1 MGRTNELG
9 SFLRQLSGMLRDV
22 YSINKRLGNLI
33 VLLKAMASIL
43 PLAQLYLVK
52 ALIDMIS
59 QSTPAP
65 MQTVAMVT
73 LFAGIQLITG
83 AINQYANHL
92 EQLFSQEIADIF
104 SLKIIQKA
112 SLVSFAHF
120 ENPAFHNNLHLAQQ
134 QARFRIVQ
142 LLPAINASIAN
153 ALSLVFLVLFF
164 VSIKAYF
171 FLALFVLAIPISLNK
186 WLQGKRATDL
196 EFSLAPKE
204 RESGYLFQ
212 LMTGFQWAKELRTY
226 HFGEA
231 FKTQFKSLRADI
243 NQQKNI
249 NQQKSLR
256 QNILAELLEVTALGL
271 AIGYLALKTI
281 SHAIGLGTFVLYL
294 QGIQRMQSSAKAFFQ
309 SLLQVF
315 QLRSFVKDLYGF
327 FELSEENNLTA
338 IQDFPQQLEQ
348 LKIES
353 LSFGYTNQTHP
364 LLKNINIEGSRG
376 QIIAIVGENGSGK
389 STLVKLLAGFYTPD
403 NGQISLNG
411 IPSQKIR
418 KNEFYRNSSFF
429 FQDNEKYFLTAGQN
443 IHFDYVPSDEIEEQM
458 QFASQQSGA
467 DAFIEKL
474 SKGYD
479 TKMGSIFEGSEQLS
493 GGQWQKLALARLF
506 YKDAQLVVL
515 DEPSSALDAF
525 AELKLYTTIKTAL
538 KDKIVVLISHR
549 LYNLKMA
556 DKIYVM
562 QDGRIVQAG
571 GFDQLI
577 AEVGLFKSMYEKQR
591 I

>member
-1 MGRTNELG
+1 MTSL
-9 SFLRQLSGMLRDV
+9 
-22 YSINKRLGNLI
+22 
-33 VLLKAMASIL
+33 L

-52 ALIDMIS
+52 SLIDTIS
-59 QSTPAP
+59 QP
-65 MQTVAMVT
+65 MPDSKQIIALVAF
-73 LFAGIQLITG
+73 FAGLQFVIG

-92 EQLFSQEIADIF
+92 EQLFSQEVADVF

-112 SLVSFAHF
+112 ALVSYVHF

-142 LLPAINASIAN
+142 LLPAINASIGN
-153 ALSLVFLVLFF
+153 ALSLIFLVLFF

-212 LMTGFQWAKELRTY
+212 LMTGIQWAKELRTY
-226 HFGEA
+226 DFGKA
-231 FKTQFKSLRADI
+231 FQQKFQSLRAEI
-243 NQQKNI
+243 NQRKNTNQKT
-249 NQQKSLR
+249 SLR
-256 QNILAELLEVTALGL
+256 QNLLAELLEVVALGL

-281 SHAIGLGTFVLYL
+281 AHTIGLGTFVLYL
-294 QGIQRMQSSAKAFFQ
+294 QGIQRMQSSAKTFFQ
-309 SLLQVF
+309 SMLQVF

-327 FELSEENNLTA
+327 FELSEHNNPDA
-338 IQDFPQQLEQ
+338 IQDFPQQLDQ

-353 LSFGYTNQTHP
+353 LSFGYPNQDHV
-364 LLKNINIEGSRG
+364 LLNNINLEASRG

-389 STLVKLLAGFYTPD
+389 STLVKLLAGFYAPRHG
-403 NGQISLNG
+403 NISLNG
-411 IPSQKIR
+411 IPLQEMR
-418 KNEFYRNSSFF
+418 KTEFYRKSCFF
-429 FQDNEKYFLTAGQN
+429 FQDYEKYFLTAGQN
-443 IHFDYVPSDEIEEQM
+443 IHFDYQTTDAIEEQM
-458 QFASQQSGA
+458 QWASQRSGSA
-467 DAFIEKL
+467 TFIEKL

-479 TKMGSIFEGSEQLS
+479 TKMGSIFDGSEQLS

-525 AELKLYTTIKTAL
+525 AELNLYTTIKTAL

-562 QDGRIVQAG
+562 QDGKIVQEG
-571 GFDQLI
+571 SFDELI
-577 AEVGLFKSMYEKQR
+577 AEEGVFRSMHEKQR

>member
-1 MGRTNELG
+1 MGRKNELG
-9 SFLRQLSGMLRDV
+9 SFLRQLSEMMRDV
-22 YSINKRLGNLI
+22 FAINKRLGKRI
-33 VLLKAMASIL
+33 VLLKAMAALL
-43 PLAQLYLVK
+43 PLVQLYLVK
-52 ALIDMIS
+52 SLVDMIS
-59 QSTPAP
+59 QP
-65 MQTVAMVT
+65 MPDPRHIVSLVAF
-73 LFAGIQLITG
+73 FAGLQLAIG
-83 AINQYANHL
+83 VINQYANHL
-92 EQLFSQEIADIF
+92 EQLFSQEAADDF
-104 SLKIIQKA
+104 SMKIIQKA
-112 SLVSFAHF
+112 SLISYTHF

-164 VSIKAYF
+164 LSIKAYF
-171 FLALFVLAIPISLNK
+171 FLALFALAIPISLNK

-196 EFSLAPKE
+196 EFNLAPKE
-204 RESGYLFQ
+204 RESSYLFQ
-212 LMTGFQWAKELRTY
+212 LMTGIQWAKELRTY
-226 HFGEA
+226 HFGQA
-231 FKTQFKSLRADI
+231 FQEQFQSLRAEI
-243 NQQKNI
+243 NQQKKI

-256 QNILAELLEVTALGL
+256 QNIMAEMLEVLALGL

-281 SHAIGLGTFVLYL
+281 SHVIGLGTFVLYL

-327 FELSEENNLTA
+327 FELSEEDKKEP
-338 IQDFPQQLEQ
+338 IQDFPQQLDQ

-353 LSFGYTNQTHP
+353 LSFGYPNQDHV
-364 LLKNINIEGSRG
+364 LLKNINIEASRG

-389 STLVKLLAGFYTPD
+389 STLVKLLAGFYAPSHGD
-403 NGQISLNG
+403 IRLNG
-411 IPSQKIR
+411 IPLQKMR
-418 KNEFYRNSSFF
+418 KTEFYQNSSFF
-429 FQDNEKYFLTAGQN
+429 FQDYEKYFLTAGQN
-443 IHFDYVPSDEIEEQM
+443 IHFDYHPTDAIEEQM
-458 QFASQQSGA
+458 QLASQRSGSA
-467 DAFIEKL
+467 TFIEKL
-474 SKGYD
+474 AKGYD
-479 TKMGSIFEGSEQLS
+479 SKMGSIFDGSEQLS

-506 YKDAQLVVL
+506 YMDAQLVVL

-525 AELKLYTTIKTAL
+525 AELNLYTTIKTAL

-562 QDGRIVQAG
+562 QEGEIIQVG
-571 GFDQLI
+571 SFDQLI
-577 AEVGLFKSMYEKQR
+577 IEEGLFKSMYENQR

>member
-1 MGRTNELG
+1 MGRTNELS
-9 SFLRQLSGMLRDV
+9 SFFRQLSAMMRDV
-22 YSINKRLGNLI
+22 YSINKRLGTRI
-33 VLLKAMASIL
+33 VLLKTTTALL
-43 PLAQLYLVK
+43 PLVQLYIVK
-52 ALIDMIS
+52 SLIDMIS
-59 QSTPAP
+59 QAIADPK
-65 MQTVAMVT
+65 QIVGLVA
-73 LFAGIQLITG
+73 LFAGLQLAIG

-92 EQLFSQEIADIF
+92 EQLFSQEVADVF

-112 SLVSFAHF
+112 SLVSYAHF
-120 ENPAFHNNLHLAQQ
+120 ENPAFHNNLHMAQQ

-142 LLPAINASIAN
+142 LLPAINASISN
-153 ALSLVFLVLFF
+153 ALSLIFLVLFF
-164 VSIKAYF
+164 LSIKAYF

-196 EFSLAPKE
+196 DFSLAPKE

-212 LMTGFQWAKELRTY
+212 LVTGIQWAKELRTY
-226 HFGEA
+226 HFGQA
-231 FKTQFKSLRADI
+231 FQEQFKSLRAEI

-249 NQQKSLR
+249 NQQKTLR
-256 QNILAELLEVTALGL
+256 QNILAEFIEVSALGL
-271 AIGYLALKTI
+271 AIGYLSLKTI

-294 QGIQRMQSSAKAFFQ
+294 QGIQRMQSSAKSFFQ

-353 LSFGYTNQTHP
+353 LSFGYPNQNHM
-364 LLKNINIEGSRG
+364 LLNNINLEASRG
-376 QIIAIVGENGSGK
+376 QIIAVVGENGSGK
-389 STLVKLLAGFYTPD
+389 STLVKLLAGFYNPD

-418 KNEFYRNSSFF
+418 KNEFYRNSCFF
-429 FQDNEKYFLTAGQN
+429 FQDYEKYFLTAGQN
-443 IHFDYVPSDEIEEQM
+443 IHFDYKPSDAIEEQM
-458 QFASQQSGA
+458 QVASQQSGA
-467 DAFIEKL
+467 AAFIEKL

-525 AELKLYTTIKTAL
+525 AELNLYTTIKTAL

-556 DKIYVM
+556 NKIYVM

-571 GFDQLI
+571 SFDQLVG
-577 AEVGLFKSMYEKQR
+577 EEGLFKSMYEKQK

>member
-1 MGRTNELG
+1 MGRTNELS
-9 SFLRQLSGMLRDV
+9 SFLRQLSGMMGDV

-33 VLLKAMASIL
+33 VLLKTMAAIL
-43 PLAQLYLVK
+43 PLVQLYLVK
-52 ALIDMIS
+52 TLIDMIS
-59 QSTPAP
+59 QPLPDP
-65 MQTVAMVT
+65 MQMVVLVAF
-73 LFAGIQLITG
+73 FAGLQLIIG

-92 EQLFSQEIADIF
+92 EQLFSQEVTDIF

-112 SLVSFAHF
+112 SLVSYAHF

-153 ALSLVFLVLFF
+153 ALSLIFLVLFF

-171 FLALFVLAIPISLNK
+171 FLALFVLAIPISMNK

-196 EFSLAPKE
+196 EFSLASKE

-212 LMTGFQWAKELRTY
+212 LMTGIQWAKELRTY
-226 HFGEA
+226 HFGKA
-231 FKTQFKSLRADI
+231 FQQKFQFIRDEINERKITNQKTSLRH
-243 NQQKNI
+243 N
-249 NQQKSLR
+249 LF
-256 QNILAELLEVTALGL
+256 AEFLEVTALGL

-281 SHAIGLGTFVLYL
+281 AHTIALGTFVLYL

-315 QLRSFVKDLYGF
+315 QLRHFVKDLYVF
-327 FELSEENNLTA
+327 FELSEEDSQA
-338 IQDFPQQLEQ
+338 DPQDFPQQLNR

-353 LSFGYTNQTHP
+353 LSFGYPNQNHV
-364 LLKNINIEGSRG
+364 LLNNINIEASRG

-389 STLVKLLAGFYTPD
+389 STLVKLLAGFYTPSHG
-403 NGQISLNG
+403 NIRLNN
-411 IPSQKIR
+411 ILLQEIR
-418 KNEFYRNSSFF
+418 KTEFYRNSSFF
-429 FQDNEKYFLTAGQN
+429 FQDYEKYFLTAGQN
-443 IHFDYVPSDEIEEQM
+443 IHFDYQPTGEIEEQM
-458 QFASQQSGA
+458 QVASEHSGSA
-467 DAFIEKL
+467 SFIEKL

-479 TKMGSIFEGSEQLS
+479 TKLGSIFEGSEQLS

-525 AELKLYTTIKTAL
+525 AELNLYSNIKTAL
-538 KDKIVVLISHR
+538 KNKIVILISHR
-549 LYNLKMA
+549 LYNLKLA

-562 QDGRIVQAG
+562 QNGAIVQEG
-571 GFDQLI
+571 RFDQLI
-577 AEVGLFKSMYEKQR
+577 VEEGLFSSMYEKQR

>member
-9 SFLRQLSGMLRDV
+9 SFLRQLSGMMRDV

-33 VLLKAMASIL
+33 VLLKGMASIL

-59 QSTPAP
+59 QSMPDP
-65 MQTVAMVT
+65 MQIVALVT
-73 LFAGIQLITG
+73 LFAGIQLING

-92 EQLFSQEIADIF
+92 EQLFSQEVADVF

-134 QARFRIVQ
+134 QARFRIIQ

-196 EFSLAPKE
+196 DFKLAPKE
-204 RESGYLFQ
+204 RESSYLFQ
-212 LMTGFQWAKELRTY
+212 LMTGIQWAKELRTY
-226 HFGEA
+226 HFGQS
-231 FKTQFKSLRADI
+231 FQKQFQSLRAEI
-243 NQQKNI
+243 NQRKNTI
-249 NQQKSLR
+249 QQISLR
-256 QNILAELLEVTALGL
+256 QNILAELLEVAALGL

-281 SHAIGLGTFVLYL
+281 SHAIGLGTFVLYM
-294 QGIQRMQSSAKAFFQ
+294 QGIQRMQTSAKAFFQ

-327 FELSEENNLTA
+327 FELSEEDKQES
-338 IQDFPQQLEQ
+338 IQDFPQQLDQ

-353 LSFGYTNQTHP
+353 LSFGYPNQNQN
-364 LLKNINIEGSRG
+364 LLNNITLEASKG

-403 NGQISLNG
+403 DGHISLNG
-411 IPSQKIR
+411 IPLKEIR
-418 KNEFYRNSSFF
+418 KTEFYKISSFF
-429 FQDNEKYFLTAGQN
+429 FQD
-443 IHFDYVPSDEIEEQM
+443 
-458 QFASQQSGA
+458 
-467 DAFIEKL
+467 
-474 SKGYD
+474 
-479 TKMGSIFEGSEQLS
+479 
-493 GGQWQKLALARLF
+493 
-506 YKDAQLVVL
+506 
-515 DEPSSALDAF
+515 
-525 AELKLYTTIKTAL
+525 
-538 KDKIVVLISHR
+538 
-549 LYNLKMA
+549 
-556 DKIYVM
+556 
-562 QDGRIVQAG
+562 
-571 GFDQLI
+571 
-577 AEVGLFKSMYEKQR
+577 
-591 I
+591 

>member
-1 MGRTNELG
+1 MDRIIELG
-9 SFLRQLSGMLRDV
+9 SFFHQLSAMLKDV
-22 YSINKRLGNLI
+22 YSVNKKLGNRI
-33 VLLKAMASIL
+33 ILLKVMASLL
-43 PLAQLYLVK
+43 PLAQMYLVK
-52 ALIDMIS
+52 TLIDMIS
-59 QSTPAP
+59 QPVPVT
-65 MQTVAMVT
+65 MRIVLLVAF
-73 LFAGIQLITG
+73 FAGLQLLIG
-83 AINQYANHL
+83 AINQYASHFD
-92 EQLFSQEIADIF
+92 QLFSQEAADAF
-104 SLKIIQKA
+104 ALKIIEKA
-112 SLVSFAHF
+112 SLVNYYHF

-134 QARFRIVQ
+134 QARFRVVQ

-212 LMTGFQWAKELRTY
+212 LMTGVQWAKELRTY
-226 HFGEA
+226 HFGKA
-231 FKTQFKSLRADI
+231 FLQQFQSLRTAI
-243 NQQKNI
+243 TQRKMVNQQL
-249 NQQKSLR
+249 SLR
-256 QNILAELLEVTALGL
+256 QNMLAEFLEVATLGI

-281 SHAIGLGTFVLYL
+281 GHGIGLGLFVLYL

-315 QLRSFVKDLYGF
+315 QLRNFVKDLYGF
-327 FELSEENNLTA
+327 FDLSEENNQLAT
-338 IQDFPQQLEQ
+338 QTFPHQLDQ

-353 LSFGYTNQTHP
+353 LSFGYPNQKHNI
-364 LLKNINIEGSRG
+364 LNNINLEASRG

-389 STLVKLLAGFYTPD
+389 STLVKLLAGLYAP
-403 NGQISLNG
+403 NHGNINING
-411 IPSQKIR
+411 ISMQEIR
-418 KNEFYRNSSFF
+418 KTEFYQQTCFF
-429 FQDNEKYFLTAGQN
+429 FQDYEKYFLTAAQN
-443 IHFDYVPSDEIEEQM
+443 IHFDYHPTDTIEQKM
-458 QFASQQSGA
+458 QLAGHTSGA
-467 DAFIEKL
+467 VAFIEKL

-479 TKMGSIFEGSEQLS
+479 TKMGNIFEGSEQLS
-493 GGQWQKLALARLF
+493 GGEWQKLALSRVF

-525 AELKLYTTIKTAL
+525 AELNLYSTIKTAL
-538 KDKIVVLISHR
+538 KNKIVVLISHR

-562 QDGRIVQAG
+562 QHGAIAQVG
-571 GFDQLI
+571 SFDQLI
-577 AEVGLFKSMYEKQR
+577 AEEGLFKSMYEKQR